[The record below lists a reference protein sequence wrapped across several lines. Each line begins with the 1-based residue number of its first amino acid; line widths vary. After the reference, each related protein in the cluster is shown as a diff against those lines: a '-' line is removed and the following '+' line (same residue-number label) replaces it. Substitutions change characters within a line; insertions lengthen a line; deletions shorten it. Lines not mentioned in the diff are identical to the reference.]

1 MLFFGNIFKK
11 YNLVHTSKENLIFKK
26 SIHSPLIQGE
36 LKFPC
41 VTQSSIY
48 KIMKNDVNSQVTF
61 KAKNVVCAMISNTNN
76 NVQMQSVHFGE
87 NVIHYNYIIGF

>member
-1 MLFFGNIFKK
+1 
-11 YNLVHTSKENLIFKK
+11 
-26 SIHSPLIQGE
+26 
-36 LKFPC
+36 
-41 VTQSSIY
+41 
-48 KIMKNDVNSQVTF
+48 MKNDVNSQVTF